1 MKKPKLYAF
10 LVVVSAF
17 FALEAAGA
25 QRELQPQQAEAAAQ
39 GQTAQT
45 EAEAVSEA
53 ASEADAAPEYEIKI
67 DYEMTFGRIVRVEN
81 GAAIVNIVSKIAPAE
96 IQPTFFACDVK
107 SNPVAELESMSQ
119 GYKNCFLFR
128 IVRGEAREGDTVVV
142 RYYKKEYPPAKDERG
157 FWRRCLDFFVF

>member
-10 LVVVSAF
+10 LAVVSAF
-17 FALEAAGA
+17 FALTAAGA
-25 QRELQPQQAEAAAQ
+25 EREPTQPQQPPTPT
-39 GQTAQT
+39 QTRAGVP
-45 EAEAVSEA
+45 AEA
-53 ASEADAAPEYEIKI
+53 ASEADAEPEYKIKI

-96 IQPTFFACDVK
+96 IPPTFFACDVK

-119 GYKNCFLFR
+119 GYKNCFLFK
-128 IVRGEAREGDTVVV
+128 IVRGEAKRGDTVVV